1 MTKIE
6 INETELNKILKNV
19 ESEINKNMILNN
31 KLRKDSEQFLK
42 IVLQKRN
49 NDDKDILE
57 FKIDDFNDI
66 CNIYY
71 NIGDILEDLINNNCI
86 NKSSYKTI
94 NGKIKIMLTENG
106 IHYFDNIN

>member
-49 NDDKDILE
+49 NDLVDVDE
-57 FKIDDFNDI
+57 TDNVF
-66 CNIYY
+66 
-71 NIGDILEDLINNNCI
+71 DLKKKL
-86 NKSSYKTI
+86 KSFSQVR
-94 NGKIKIMLTENG
+94 
-106 IHYFDNIN
+106 